1 MKRGKEN
8 PLNRKGKEIMKT
20 VNVVK
25 MDKGY
30 YITRQWYGRNMGS
43 QWFKSQTAANS
54 WIKEWTGANYNWKR
68 K

>member
-1 MKRGKEN
+1 
-8 PLNRKGKEIMKT
+8 MKT

-25 MDKGY
+25 MEKGY

-43 QWFKSQTAANS
+43 QWFKSQAAANG
-54 WIKEWTGANYNWKR
+54 WIKEWTGKAYNWKHFQ